1 MTTTPTMLRSMTGF
15 GRGSAPLPGGAVVVE
30 LRAVNHKGLEVKCRL
45 PRSLLA
51 HEPAIQR
58 ACKAHLE
65 RGRIDLVIDLVKDP
79 TTTTADTLLDQARVA
94 AVVASVRALCQ
105 RYPEVA
111 PSLTAGE
118 LLALPGVLARDV
130 GHDGTNNG
138 ANDGANDGGIDVDGT
153 ATRTTEAHAALHQ
166 AVDTALEQAL
176 LRLVAARE
184 LEGHGLFVEL
194 GRRRD
199 GIVALV
205 DQIEARTKTQVAH
218 KAEVLRERLGAI
230 LKDFVDEARVIAEVA
245 VLAERLD
252 VTEELARLRLHIS
265 QLERLLQSAGSGRRV
280 DFLCQEF
287 LREANTTA
295 SKCQDAAT
303 AHLVVELKAEIERLR
318 EQAQNVE

>member
-1 MTTTPTMLRSMTGF
+1 VNTTDTTLRSMTGF
-15 GRGSAPLPGGAVVVE
+15 GRGTAAVPGGTVVVE

-58 ACKAHLE
+58 ACKAQLE
-65 RGRIDLVIDLVKDP
+65 RGRIDLVTDLVKDP
-79 TTTTADTLLDQARVA
+79 STLSAVALLDPARVEA
-94 AVVASVRALCQ
+94 IVVSARALAQ
-105 RYPEVA
+105 RYPEVQA
-111 PSLTAGE
+111 SLTAGE
-118 LLALPGVLARDV
+118 LLALPGVFVRDV
-130 GHDGTNNG
+130 
-138 ANDGANDGGIDVDGT
+138 DVDDSG
-153 ATRTTEAHAALHQ
+153 APGDDDGRHDLHAAVDVALHK
-166 AVDTALEQAL
+166 ALTQ
-176 LRLVAARE
+176 LVAARE
-184 LEGHGLFVEL
+184 AEGRGLVKEL

-199 GIVALV
+199 AIVALV
-205 DQIEARTKTQVAH
+205 DQIEARTQRQVAE
-218 KAEVLRERLGAI
+218 KAAALRERLTVI
-230 LKDFVDEARVIAEVA
+230 LQGFVDEARVVAEVA

-252 VTEELARLRLHIS
+252 VTEELARLRMHIE
-265 QLERLLQSAGSGRRV
+265 QLDRLLRSDKSGRRI